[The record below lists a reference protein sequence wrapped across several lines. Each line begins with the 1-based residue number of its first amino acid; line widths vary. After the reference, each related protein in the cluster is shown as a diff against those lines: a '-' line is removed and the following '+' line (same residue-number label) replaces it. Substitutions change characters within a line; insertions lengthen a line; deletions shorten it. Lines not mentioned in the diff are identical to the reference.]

1 MRAPARAEPKPK
13 AVPPCFRYDYDPVF
27 IPACVQAMYEGT
39 ATAHQQRALLDWI
52 VGEAA
57 ATYQPAHVPGDSH
70 SSAFLAGRAFLPRAS
85 IFSSSPA
92 GSRPF
97 RLWLYPLPSA
107 RRALA

>member
-70 SSAFLAGRAFLPRAS
+70 SSAFLAGRAFV
-85 IFSSSPA
+85 
-92 GSRPF
+92 GH
-97 RLWLYPLPSA
+97 
-107 RRALA
+107 ALRKMIVLKPGAFQTAPINKETTK